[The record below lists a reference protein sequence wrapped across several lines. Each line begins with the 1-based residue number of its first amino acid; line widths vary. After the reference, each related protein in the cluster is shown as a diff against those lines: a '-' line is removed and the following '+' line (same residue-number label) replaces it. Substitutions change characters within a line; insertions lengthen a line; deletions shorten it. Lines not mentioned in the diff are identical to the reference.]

1 MSQSSEINACSFD
14 QWYPRFRKLNR
25 TVTLKSTIIPL
36 DESFISYLKQDGVFL
51 PRSLQTTNREEEDTF
66 SEDSNAEYCRR
77 ELEHFKKQFNID
89 VEQEDNG
96 VEEEEE
102 DREQEEEEVPEFPQ
116 IQNAIQE
123 CIDEYEGA
131 VFPKLN
137 WSCPRDAQWILSESK
152 LLKCTT
158 VADVFL
164 VLKSSQFIVH
174 DLENAYAN
182 VMDNGEKVKPVLVC
196 RKWYD
201 LEQSM
206 EFRCFVKSGNLVAI
220 SQRNTLQY
228 FEFLKNERYSFI
240 ETLLKEFWNE
250 YIRDIFPL
258 SNYTVDLYIQRNKAD
273 LKKSRVFI
281 VDFNV
286 YAEPTNPLLFE
297 SWDNNV
303 LSLSKE
309 NIESSIVFRLVEN
322 TSGTIRPSYRS
333 YGGIPGELYDPN
345 IQAEM
350 NSEEIEKMK
359 SFFKKS
365 G

>member
-1 MSQSSEINACSFD
+1 VEKEDVDF
-14 QWYPRFRKLNR
+14 
-25 TVTLKSTIIPL
+25 
-36 DESFISYLKQDGVFL
+36 
-51 PRSLQTTNREEEDTF
+51 EEE
-66 SEDSNAEYCRR
+66 
-77 ELEHFKKQFNID
+77 
-89 VEQEDNG
+89 
-96 VEEEEE
+96 
-102 DREQEEEEVPEFPQ
+102 REQEEEEVPEFPR

-152 LLKCTT
+152 LLKCTS

-174 DLENAYAN
+174 DLEDAYVNAT
-182 VMDNGEKVKPVLVC
+182 DNNCERVKPVLVC

-201 LEQSM
+201 LDQSM
-206 EFRCFVKSGNLVAI
+206 EFRCFVKAGNLVAI

-228 FEFLKNERYSFI
+228 FELLKNERYSFI
-240 ETLLKEFWNE
+240 ETLLKEFWNQ
-250 YIRDIFPL
+250 YIRDTFPL

-273 LKKSRVFI
+273 LEKSRVFI
-281 VDFNV
+281 IDFNV
-286 YAEPTNPLLFE
+286 YGEPTDPLLFE
-297 SWDNNV
+297 SWDNDV

-309 NIESSIVFRLVEN
+309 TIGSSIVFRLVEN
-322 TSGTIRPSYRS
+322 ASGTIRPSYRS

-350 NSEEIEKMK
+350 NAEEIEKVK

-365 G
+365 E